1 MRDKS
6 IFLKTVTIYHDTR
19 EQKNEHILSALDNLK
34 IKHEPKKLDIG
45 DYSFGVGARDFTL
58 SCAIERKADPD
69 ELYTNIMEGAAG
81 HKGERIEKEFASAK
95 AILNDFTVLI
105 ENVGSVEELKA
116 YKVPDWKMK
125 ASPQRVVSEIGKEVY
140 TRICSWQTGNRYG
153 FRVEFSK
160 DPAQTAAKMLERFY
174 YYHQNY
180 TKAIAP
186 RR

>member
-1 MRDKS
+1 MNEKA

-45 DYSFGVGARDFTL
+45 DYSFCVGVRDFSL

-69 ELYTNIMEGAAG
+69 ELYSNIMEGSNG
-81 HKGERIEKEFASAK
+81 HKGERIEKELASAR
-95 AILNDFTVLI
+95 AMLNDFTVLI
-105 ENVGSVEELKA
+105 ENVGSMEELKA
-116 YKVPDWKMK
+116 YEVPDWKMK
-125 ASPQRVVSEIGKEVY
+125 AAPERKVSEVGKEVY
-140 TRICSWQTGNRYG
+140 ARISSWQTGNRYD
-153 FRVEFSK
+153 FRVDFSK
-160 DPAQTAAKMLERFY
+160 DPSQTAVKMLERFY
-174 YYHQNY
+174 YYYRNY